1 MDIRLKNVCFVLPTY
16 NEAANI
22 ETTISNI
29 YRIGNALDKY
39 KIFILVVDDNSP
51 DGTQKVV
58 KRLIKEYLER
68 QSYHSKIKLN
78 FCLIFLD

>member
-29 YRIGNALDKY
+29 HRIGNTLNKY
-39 KIFILVVDDNSP
+39 KIFIRYYP
-51 DGTQKVV
+51 TTKKVV
-58 KRLIKEYLER
+58 EYNLKLKDLFNR
-68 QSYHSKIKLN
+68 NIPVKIK
-78 FCLIFLD
+78 